1 MSDDNQNRELTAEEV
16 MQAYADISENQQPTG
31 SPPSPPEPPQSLQP
45 QSLQPNETKSPERKS
60 TGGSIERKTE
70 RIFVMIQNKTSIIL
84 ITNIVVIFLGLIAGS
99 VFNDH
104 YPKTIAS
111 AYNIRDFML
120 KVSLY
125 SIIVRFI
132 DVFLFPFK
140 SYLSIA
146 LLLILIGGMLS
157 FSLGWSF
164 SISG

>member
-1 MSDDNQNRELTAEEV
+1 MSGDDNRELTAEEV
-16 MQAYADISENQQPTG
+16 MQAYADISEDQQPTEP
-31 SPPSPPEPPQSLQP
+31 PPSSPEPPP
-45 QSLQPNETKSPERKS
+45 QSLQPNEANLSLERKS
-60 TGGSIERKTE
+60 TGGNIERQTE
-70 RIFVMIQNKTSIIL
+70 RIFVMLQNKTSTVL
-84 ITNIVVIFLGLIAGS
+84 ITNIAVIFLGLIVGS

-120 KVSLY
+120 KVSLF